1 MNILDVDNWSKD
13 AVKQY
18 LTSKVPLN
26 DSIEKIASE
35 QGLNKDQISR
45 LVEAANTDTYVQLFN
60 QADDKYITYET
71 ADAEKIAERIFGTE
85 KTAEVALDD
94 YQEPP
99 VRNELEVSIDT
110 PLPMEKSAEYQP
122 TTTTNEELHE
132 YYKVAALESRMA
144 EKMDEIEV
152 AFQKDSS
159 ILSSLIKQAVLGGTS
174 YGDIEK
180 AVTTVYD
187 SPVVRVSLQETQTKL
202 AQELYPKQL
211 NTAITDFGTV
221 NLENP
226 IVKQAGLLLKHAE
239 EYKKLKSKHAETKD
253 KVQGHLKK
261 SSMLKSAVNMSTGAI
276 VKTVGASAVAGGI
289 ATHEIAKKK
298 MEQDSTRNDL
308 RSLPGRFVR

>member
-18 LTSKVPLN
+18 LTSNVPLN
-26 DSIEKIASE
+26 DSIEKIASQ

-60 QADDKYITYET
+60 QSDDKYITYDT
-71 ADAEKIAERIFGTE
+71 ADAEKIAERIFGTT

-99 VRNELEVSIDT
+99 VRNMLEVNVSTEI
-110 PLPMEKSAEYQP
+110 PMEKGAEYQP
-122 TTTTNEELHE
+122 ATTTNEELHE

-152 AFQKDSS
+152 AFQKDNS

-174 YGDIEK
+174 FGDIEK

-187 SPVVRVSLQETQTKL
+187 SPVVKVGLQEAQTKL
-202 AQELYPKQL
+202 ASELYPKPL
-211 NTAITDFGTV
+211 NTTITDFGTV

-239 EYKKLKSKHAETKD
+239 EFKKLKSKHAETKD
-253 KVQGHLKK
+253 KVQEHLKK
-261 SSMLKSAVNMSTGAI
+261 SMMLKSAVNMSTGALI
-276 VKTVGASAVAGGI
+276 KTVGASAIAGGI
-289 ATHEIAKKK
+289 ATHQIAKKK
-298 MEQDSTRNDL
+298 MEQDVTRQEM
-308 RSLPGRFVR
+308 RTIPGHFTR